1 MCYTADSGDDL
12 EIEGDV
18 LAAKRSHA
26 DDDRSGVESDATSG
40 TSASTERDADVLP
53 EKGRRR

>member
-1 MCYTADSGDDL
+1 MCYTADDL

-26 DDDRSGVESDATSG
+26 DDDRSGVESDATYG

-53 EKGRRR
+53 EKRRRR